1 MLNRNG
7 VIDTL
12 RKSKSIFCEKYGI
25 TGLYLYGSFSRD
37 TASALSDVDVLIE
50 APRKFKKYKNFLE
63 MKYHLQKELN
73 REVDLVYYDSL
84 NPLIREEIKEETIEI
99 E

>member
-1 MLNRNG
+1 
-7 VIDTL
+7 
-12 RKSKSIFCEKYGI
+12 
-25 TGLYLYGSFSRD
+25 
-37 TASALSDVDVLIE
+37 
-50 APRKFKKYKNFLE
+50 